1 MWLNVGG
8 TYFETR
14 ASTLARHACYFTEFS
29 FRDEGSTV
37 FIDRDPTHFRHVL
50 NFLRGS
56 LTHPSTRIEIQEL
69 IHEAVFYALDGL
81 VTNLQ
86 ARLPRAEHDP
96 TYHMMVIS
104 SRLS

>member
-14 ASTLARHACYFTEFS
+14 ANTLARHASFFTEFS
-29 FRDEGSTV
+29 THDEESTI

-56 LTHPSTRIEIQEL
+56 LTFPPTRIEIQEL
-69 IHEAVFYALDGL
+69 INEAVFYALDGL
-81 VTNLQ
+81 ATNLQ
-86 ARLPRAEHDP
+86 ARLPRAEHDL
-96 TYHMMVIS
+96 TYHMMVMS
-104 SRLS
+104 SRLP